1 MTVIEVLRYIHAL
14 RNFSEFLQILSKDI
28 MENQLIL
35 QHVLFKVPVRKDK
48 YFKNL
53 NNQMVLWKI
62 VESYILEFHEK

>member
-14 RNFSEFLQILSKDI
+14 RNFSEFLQILSKDV
-28 MENQLIL
+28 MRNQLIL

-48 YFKNL
+48 YFKIL

-62 VESYILEFHEK
+62 VESYILEFH